1 MKKDRQEPRIENVY
15 QLEGRVPVAKAIPF
29 GLQHVLAMF
38 VANIAPLIIIASVA
52 VYNGQPF
59 SVIETARLLQNC
71 MLIAGIGTMLQLY
84 PVWKIGSGL
93 PVVMG
98 LSFTFLAACMT
109 AASQDYGVMV
119 GAIIVGGVFEGIL
132 GLTAKYWRKII
143 SPILSACVVVS
154 IGLSILNVGVSSFG
168 SSAKYPLGSWQNLL
182 VAAITLAAALI
193 FHTTL
198 KGVAKQ
204 LYVLLGMIVGYV
216 VAVCFGMV
224 DFAGMTQTIREL
236 GVVAVPQLFAYT
248 PKFQMGTILS
258 FCLVF
263 IVSAVETIGDTT
275 ATCTGGLGRDITD
288 KEISGS
294 LCVDGFASALSGGV
308 FGCSP
313 ITSFS
318 QNVGLISM
326 THVVNRFTIMFGALA
341 MILGGLFP
349 PIGAFFTTLPDCVL
363 GGCTVI
369 MFGSI
374 MMSGIR
380 MMQDAGLDQRNVL
393 IAATSLC
400 LGVGVTQVEGFFDNL
415 PPVFGEIFAGNMVA
429 GVFVVGLILELCL
442 AQGPQALRDPVKIGN
457 FFRLCAADSRLR
469 RFFRVRRKSIL
480 YLADMKRRPAA
491 QSNSVAGDKIQKQG

>member
-1 MKKDRQEPRIENVY
+1 MKKPDQEPRIENVY
-15 QLEGRVPVAKAIPF
+15 RLDGRVPIAKAIPF

-52 VYNGQPF
+52 VYNGEPF
-59 SVIETARLLQNC
+59 TAIGTARLLQNC
-71 MLIAGIGTMLQLY
+71 MLIAGIGTLLQLY
-84 PVWKIGSGL
+84 PIWKIGSGL

-98 LSFTFLAACMT
+98 VSFTFLAACMAT
-109 AASQDYGVMV
+109 ASQDYGIMV
-119 GAIIVGGVFEGIL
+119 GSIIVGGIFEGIL
-132 GLTAKYWRKII
+132 GLTAKYWRRFI

-168 SSAKYPLGSWQNLL
+168 SSSAYPLGSWQNLL
-182 VAAITLAAALI
+182 VATITLVSALV

-216 VAVCFGMV
+216 VSIFFGMV
-224 DFAGMTQTIREL
+224 DFSAMGDTVSEL
-236 GVVAVPQLFAYT
+236 GIVAIPQLCAFK
-248 PKFQMGTILS
+248 PQFQLGAILS

-275 ATCTGGLGRDITD
+275 ACCTGGVGRDITA
-288 KEISGS
+288 EEVSGS

-326 THVVNRFTIMFGALA
+326 THVVNRFTIMFGTLA

-374 MMSGIR
+374 MMSGVR
-380 MMQDAGLDQRNVL
+380 MMHDAGMTPRNTL
-393 IAATSLC
+393 IAATSIC
-400 LGVGVTQVEGFFDNL
+400 LGVGVTQVDGFFNNL
-415 PPVFGEIFAGNMVA
+415 PAFIGDVFAGNMVA
-429 GVFVVGLILELCL
+429 GVFVVGLLMDLFL
-442 AQGPQALRDPVKIGN
+442 PRDPK
-457 FFRLCAADSRLR
+457 CYDS
-469 RFFRVRRKSIL
+469 
-480 YLADMKRRPAA
+480 M
-491 QSNSVAGDKIQKQG
+491 

>member
-182 VAAITLAAALI
+182 VAVITLAAALI

-294 LCVDGFASALSGGV
+294 LCVDGFASAISGGV

-442 AQGPQALRDPVKIGN
+442 PKDP
-457 FFRLCAADSRLR
+457 
-469 RFFRVRRKSIL
+469 
-480 YLADMKRRPAA
+480 KRYETR
-491 QSNSVAGDKIQKQG
+491 

>member
-224 DFAGMTQTIREL
+224 DFAGMNQTIREL

-349 PIGAFFTTLPDCVL
+349 PIGAFFTTLPD
-363 GGCTVI
+363 
-369 MFGSI
+369 
-374 MMSGIR
+374 
-380 MMQDAGLDQRNVL
+380 
-393 IAATSLC
+393 
-400 LGVGVTQVEGFFDNL
+400 
-415 PPVFGEIFAGNMVA
+415 
-429 GVFVVGLILELCL
+429 
-442 AQGPQALRDPVKIGN
+442 
-457 FFRLCAADSRLR
+457 
-469 RFFRVRRKSIL
+469 
-480 YLADMKRRPAA
+480 
-491 QSNSVAGDKIQKQG
+491 